1 MFNQQPQTMRRDVIR
16 LLKNLVALGIIAII
30 GFFIYQYYFNS
41 KKDELK
47 IEDTPI
53 HIESIKT
60 IAEISTVSYKDE
72 VVVDTVE
79 LYKRRSS
86 IYDPREWM
94 RYYDRNIKRRLTL
107 IVKGEVKIGLNL
119 TNGNY
124 SINSNSDTIW
134 LHLPEPKILDVL
146 VAPSKTEIFQEKGT
160 WKDQDRKQLEMKAKL
175 KLKNNAIKLK
185 LIEKSRKS
193 VSYLFS
199 SLIQSEKKLIIDF
212 SYGK

>member
-1 MFNQQPQTMRRDVIR
+1 MRRDLIR
-16 LLKNLVALGIIAII
+16 LLKNLVALGVIAII
-30 GFFIYQYYFNS
+30 GFFIYQYFFNS
-41 KKDELK
+41 ENDELK

-72 VVVDTVE
+72 VVIDTVE
-79 LYKRRSS
+79 LYKKQNS

-107 IVKGEVKIGLNL
+107 IVKGEVKIGVNL

-124 SINSNSDTIW
+124 SVNSNADTIW

-160 WKDQDRKQLEMKAKL
+160 WKDSDRKQLEMKAKL
-175 KLKNNAIKLK
+175 KLKNNAIKLR

-193 VSYLFS
+193 VVYLFS

-212 SYGK
+212 SYEK